1 MGQFFYL
8 IIVGLVLFVFLSC
21 TLLCVNVDTGK
32 AKLHSIVGHLFFV
45 CVAVLVEWVGMEL
58 AIFVSVTTDQSI
70 ASSLL

>member
-32 AKLHSIVGHLFFV
+32 AKVHSIVAHFCLFL
-45 CVAVLVEWVGMEL
+45 LVVWVGMEL

>member
-8 IIVGLVLFVFLSC
+8 IIVGVVLFVFLSC

-32 AKLHSIVGHLFFV
+32 AKLHSIVGHFF
-45 CVAVLVEWVGMEL
+45 CLCWGSGFGMEL
-58 AIFVSVTTDQSI
+58 GI

>member
-45 CVAVLVEWVGMEL
+45 SAAVLVVWVGMQL
-58 AIFVSVTTDQSI
+58 FLLSVTTADQSVI
-70 ASSLL
+70 CSPL

>member
-45 CVAVLVEWVGMEL
+45 CVGGVGWDG
-58 AIFVSVTTDQSI
+58 ACYVCFRNH
-70 ASSLL
+70 